1 MPVCVSVCVSG
12 ALLRG
17 VGLGWLRDVQGIR
30 QSLITHFGDKC
41 IFEILTD
48 CSIYRCGE
56 VETQRVKEKQ
66 RERGTDRVNLQI
78 RD

>member
-1 MPVCVSVCVSG
+1 M
-12 ALLRG
+12 
-17 VGLGWLRDVQGIR
+17 QGIR

-48 CSIYRCGE
+48 CSIYRRGE
-56 VETQRVKEKQ
+56 VETEMEEKQ
-66 RERGTDRVNLQI
+66 RERGPDRVNLQI

>member
-1 MPVCVSVCVSG
+1 MCVVG
-12 ALLRG
+12 FGKG
-17 VGLGWLRDVQGIR
+17 VGLELLRDVQGIR

-56 VETQRVKEKQ
+56 AETETE
-66 RERGTDRVNLQI
+66 RETEGEENRYSKSPD
-78 RD
+78 

>member
-1 MPVCVSVCVSG
+1 M
-12 ALLRG
+12 
-17 VGLGWLRDVQGIR
+17 QGIR

-48 CSIYRCGE
+48 CSIYRSGE
-56 VETQRVKEKQ
+56 VETESEKEKQ
-66 RERGTDRVNLQI
+66 RERGPDRVNLQI